1 MLNVVY
7 GLEVHSTENE
17 YVKLSLISAESFIQ
31 SKAFGK
37 FWVDFLP
44 VLKYIPSWVPGAAA
58 AKYGAWCRPIVEET
72 VNKPFS
78 SIESGEV
85 SSGPLKT
92 QIHRSANMIL

>member
-17 YVKLSLISAESFIQ
+17 YVKLSLISAESFVR
-31 SKAFGK
+31 SKALGK

-44 VLKYIPSWVPGAAA
+44 ILKYIPSWVPGAAA

-72 VNKPFS
+72 ANKPFCA
-78 SIESGEV
+78 IKSGEV
-85 SSGPLKT
+85 SSGPSKA
-92 QIHRSANMIL
+92 QARRSADIT